1 MPRYT
6 YECTEGHA
14 YEKTEGFDA
23 PVQQPCQE
31 CEAGARRIPTAP
43 AIVFKGSGFYKT
55 DSRTSSHGRSGAS
68 GDGSKPKSDESG
80 EGAKTSE
87 SQSAAKADAKP
98 GAKSAKKSDDK
109 STSVTKS

>member
-31 CEAGARRIPTAP
+31 CKAGARRMPTAP

-80 EGAKTSE
+80 ADAKTSE
-87 SQSAAKADAKP
+87 SQPGAKADAESD
-98 GAKSAKKSDDK
+98 AKSVPKSDDK
-109 STSVTKS
+109 FPSVTKS